1 MERDLQFWMFYNSD
15 RIGQDFYIEEFG
27 YGVCIPKY
35 LFAET
40 RQNNL
45 LQIVFNG
52 KAHVSVGKMKPFT
65 VSKGE
70 AFYLPANIPHWY
82 ESDKDFPTERAW
94 ISWSGEYSPSLEKNL
109 NVQGNP
115 YLIKIKDLNAVKKSF
130 LSLKNSRDGTET
142 SLLNVYSC
150 FFRILSNCV
159 KTSHRSDTYTSEQ
172 LLVNDITKYI
182 NENIPNVLTV
192 KDIADRFGYHPS
204 SLFRKFKN
212 ITGTSLKDY
221 ILHCKMS
228 LAKSLIC
235 ETDFP
240 IDEIVMRCGY
250 QNTAALNALFLR
262 HSYTSLAKYVKEHRT
277 PPSHKKQKVEADRN
291 S

>member
-1 MERDLQFWMFYNSD
+1 MEHDLQFWMFYNSD

-130 LSLKNSRDGTET
+130 LSLKNSRKSEA
-142 SLLNVYSC
+142 
-150 FFRILSNCV
+150 
-159 KTSHRSDTYTSEQ
+159 KRS
-172 LLVNDITKYI
+172 
-182 NENIPNVLTV
+182 
-192 KDIADRFGYHPS
+192 
-204 SLFRKFKN
+204 
-212 ITGTSLKDY
+212 
-221 ILHCKMS
+221 
-228 LAKSLIC
+228 
-235 ETDFP
+235 
-240 IDEIVMRCGY
+240 
-250 QNTAALNALFLR
+250 
-262 HSYTSLAKYVKEHRT
+262 
-277 PPSHKKQKVEADRN
+277 
-291 S
+291 